1 MFASTEEAIQLLQ
14 DGSQSEHRRV
24 EAIHYLQGNS
34 SDKVIAALVAALEDD
49 DSGVR
54 WACGTA
60 LAMAGEAALLPLV
73 KALASPSNSTYLR
86 EGARHV
92 FRQSSSQK
100 VQLDTADLQKC
111 LRGIDADLRTMEA
124 AYKLLDKLG

>member
-1 MFASTEEAIQLLQ
+1 
-14 DGSQSEHRRV
+14 
-24 EAIHYLQGNS
+24 
-34 SDKVIAALVAALEDD
+34 
-49 DSGVR
+49 
-54 WACGTA
+54 
-60 LAMAGEAALLPLV
+60 MAGEAALLPLV

-92 FRQSSSQK
+92 LRQSSSQK
-100 VQLDTADLQKC
+100 VQLETAELQKC